1 MTDGIGS
8 RVGTER
14 GLDTA
19 TSPPADVSALDPR
32 DELEDVLRRQGRSF
46 VDDGPPFRKP
56 MKLYADTA
64 LRLARNRT
72 HRRIGRSQAIR
83 AEGAKA

>member
-8 RVGTER
+8 RVGTEH

-19 TSPPADVSALDPR
+19 TSPWSVAGSGLPFSITGSAA
-32 DELEDVLRRQGRSF
+32 
-46 VDDGPPFRKP
+46 PPFRKP

-72 HRRIGRSQAIR
+72 RRRIGRSRAIR

>member
-19 TSPPADVSALDPR
+19 TSPPADVSVLDPR
-32 DELEDVLRRQGRSF
+32 DELEDVLRRRRRSF
-46 VDDGPPFRKP
+46 VDDGPSSLDAR
-56 MKLYADTA
+56 
-64 LRLARNRT
+64 RNRIDRLLALVLDT
-72 HRRIGRSQAIR
+72 NP
-83 AEGAKA
+83 